1 MRGQAKIEA
10 SLQRQDK
17 GLADFANGNAFG
29 SLFECC
35 FEPFDWFAQ
44 RFEAEPESLMM
55 HRHDESRASGVR
67 HFNRLL
73 RRAMVPD
80 PWVVSCDRHD
90 REIDGPVLAKL
101 GKSVRQRGVPSE
113 QNAPS
118 ISLQVIAIV
127 TAMSVSLLPCA
138 PVFHLKGADSNLS
151 GGSFERF
158 PLTPAKFG
166 DVVEPRPSQ
175 EISSVWSSDYNGVF
189 IKPVERSQIEMIK
202 VRVRQKDNVDLWQ
215 FVEFECGR
223 GQSFGTDGESRQS
236 NPDVREKDGVGE
248 NLYSE
253 KIDEHRRVADPGHR
267 YLRIIP
273 LRRFRFGKSW
283 SNRPPRFDRPFAPKM
298 TKPTTHARTAQS
310 RLFSRFH

>member
-1 MRGQAKIEA
+1 MLVLMIEIVKG
-10 SLQRQDK
+10 SRQ
-17 GLADFANGNAFG
+17 N
-29 SLFECC
+29 ECLTN
-35 FEPFDWFAQ
+35 FAQ
-44 RFEAEPESLMM
+44 RDAIRRIAERGLKAFDGLPEWLETEPERLMM
-55 HRHDESRASGVR
+55 HGHDKSRAGSGC

-113 QNAPS
+113 QHAPS

-138 PVFHLKGADSNLS
+138 PVFHLKGADGNVS

-223 GQSFGTDGESRQS
+223 GQSFGTD
-236 NPDVREKDGVGE
+236 
-248 NLYSE
+248 
-253 KIDEHRRVADPGHR
+253 
-267 YLRIIP
+267 
-273 LRRFRFGKSW
+273 
-283 SNRPPRFDRPFAPKM
+283 
-298 TKPTTHARTAQS
+298 
-310 RLFSRFH
+310 